1 MMQIANRKVGKN
13 MCNFFSVTSD
23 GKGNIKYF
31 DWEQRQK
38 ILTEELTDDGNI
50 IYPDSHTSINSF
62 YGYQGEEEDIRN
74 KYEYNPLTGKFT
86 MDEINSLD
94 DSKEVEEK
102 VRALDFKT
110 IVEPLI
116 IKPIVKP
123 FEIEPPKEITE
134 EHVSLLKQWSSVR
147 DSVRYSVVDSVR
159 DSIGYSVRNSIRNSI
174 GDSVWDSVRDSV
186 VDSVVDSVW
195 YSVRDFIYA
204 YISSFFYIKK
214 WEYID
219 HEPYQNPFQSAIDL
233 WEMGLVASY
242 DGKIWRLHGGK
253 DGTVMYEMER

>member
-1 MMQIANRKVGKN
+1 

-38 ILTEELTDDGNI
+38 ILTRELTDDGNI

-62 YGYQGEEEDIRN
+62 YGYQGEAEDTRN
-74 KYEYNPLTGKFT
+74 KYEYNPLTGEFIV
-86 MDEINSLD
+86 DCINGLD
-94 DSKEVEEK
+94 DWGEVEEK

-116 IKPIVKP
+116 IKPIVNP

-147 DSVRYSVVDSVR
+147 DSVWDSVGDSVGDSVWKSVKDSVWDSIGDSIWDFIWKSVR
-159 DSIGYSVRNSIRNSI
+159 DSIRK
-174 GDSVWDSVRDSV
+174 
-186 VDSVVDSVW
+186 
-195 YSVRDFIYA
+195 SVRDFIYA
-204 YISSFFYIKK
+204 YISSFFCIKQWK
-214 WEYID
+214 YID
-219 HEPYQNPFQSAIDL
+219 HEPYKNPYQPAIDL

-253 DGTVMYEMER
+253 DGKVLYELGR